1 MPPIPDDAS
10 GAEALRSPCLG
21 DAAPSFT
28 ARTTM
33 GERSLSDFLGKW
45 LLFFAHPAD
54 FTPVCTSEFVALARA
69 RDRFGSLGCELLG
82 LSVDSLPA
90 HLAWILSIEKKYGI
104 EVSFPVVEDP
114 SMAIARAYGMIHA
127 AARDSVAVR
136 AMFFINPAGIIRA
149 ALWYPADVGRS
160 VDEMLRLLHAL
171 QTAEAHNVL
180 TPEGWQP
187 GDPTLPPAPTTMV
200 EARRLRESSA

>member
-1 MPPIPDDAS
+1 MPPIPNDAS
-10 GAEALRSPCLG
+10 HAETLRSPSLG
-21 DAAPSFT
+21 DTAPAFT

-33 GERSLSDFLGKW
+33 GDRSLRDYLEKW
-45 LLFFAHPAD
+45 LVFFAHPAD

-69 RDRFGSLGCELLG
+69 HDRFASLGCELLG

-90 HLAWILSIEKKYGI
+90 HLAWILSIEKEYGI
-104 EVSFPVVEDP
+104 EVPFPVVEDP
-114 SMAIARAYGMIHA
+114 SMAIARAYGMIHPA
-127 AARDSVAVR
+127 SQDSAAVR
-136 AMFFINPAGIIRA
+136 AVFFINPAGIIRA

-160 VDEMLRLLHAL
+160 VEEMLRLLQAL
-171 QTAEAHNVL
+171 QTAEARNVL

-200 EARRLRESSA
+200 EARRECSA

>member
-1 MPPIPDDAS
+1 MPPIPTDAS
-10 GAEALRSPCLG
+10 RAEALRSSSLG
-21 DAAPSFT
+21 ETAPAFT

-33 GERSLSDFLGKW
+33 GEKSLSNYLGKW
-45 LLFFAHPAD
+45 LVFFAHPAD

-69 RDRFGSLGCELLG
+69 HDRFASLGCELLG

-90 HLAWILSIEKKYGI
+90 HLAWILSIEKEYGI
-104 EVSFPVVEDP
+104 EVPFPVAEDP
-114 SMAIARAYGMIHA
+114 SMAIARAYGMIHPA
-127 AARDSVAVR
+127 SQDSAAVR
-136 AMFFINPAGIIRA
+136 AVFFINPAGIIRA

-160 VDEMLRLLHAL
+160 VEEMLRLLQAL
-171 QTAEAHNVL
+171 QTAEARNVL

-200 EARRLRESSA
+200 EARRECSA

>member
-1 MPPIPDDAS
+1 MPPIPNDAS
-10 GAEALRSPCLG
+10 HAETLRSPSLG
-21 DAAPSFT
+21 ETAPAFT

-33 GERSLSDFLGKW
+33 GDRSLSDYLGRW
-45 LLFFAHPAD
+45 LVFFAHPAD

-69 RDRFGSLGCELLG
+69 HDRFASLGCELLG

-90 HLAWILSIEKKYGI
+90 HLAWILSIEKEYGI
-104 EVSFPVVEDP
+104 EVPFPVVEDP
-114 SMAIARAYGMIHA
+114 SMAIARAYGMIHPA
-127 AARDSVAVR
+127 SQDSAAVR
-136 AMFFINPAGIIRA
+136 AVFFINPAGIIRA

-160 VDEMLRLLHAL
+160 VEEMLRLLQAL
-171 QTAEAHNVL
+171 QTAETRNVL

-200 EARRLRESSA
+200 EARRECSA

>member
-1 MPPIPDDAS
+1 MPPIPNDAS
-10 GAEALRSPCLG
+10 HAETLRSPSLG
-21 DAAPSFT
+21 DTAPAFT

-33 GERSLSDFLGKW
+33 GEKSLRDYLEKW
-45 LLFFAHPAD
+45 LVFFAHPAD

-69 RDRFGSLGCELLG
+69 HDRFASLGCELLG

-90 HLAWILSIEKKYGI
+90 HLAWILSIEKEYGI
-104 EVSFPVVEDP
+104 EVPFPVVEDP
-114 SMAIARAYGMIHA
+114 SMAIARAYGMIHPA
-127 AARDSVAVR
+127 SQDSAAVR
-136 AMFFINPAGIIRA
+136 AVFFINPAGIIRA

-160 VDEMLRLLHAL
+160 VEEMLRLLQAL
-171 QTAEAHNVL
+171 QTAEARNVL

-200 EARRLRESSA
+200 EARRECSA